1 MTERGRPSAR
11 AGCGVGSAVSL
22 LAFIPSPGAVSIR
35 CLLQNK
41 LFFIETSALADSNVG
56 TAFETILKEIHRLI
70 SRKTVGA
77 DGTAAGAAPQ
87 EFKQGDTIALTAEN
101 QNPAA
106 APVKG
111 KCCS

>member
-1 MTERGRPSAR
+1 MLGQAPVAALGQLSHSSPSSLHP
-11 AGCGVGSAVSL
+11 VLFLLVSL
-22 LAFIPSPGAVSIR
+22 I
-35 CLLQNK
+35 QNK